1 MSGVGGR
8 IQGVRCPGR
17 PIVVGRGPT
26 VWIHC
31 GLGARRRRVPHLR
44 ALQGREEGAAG
55 TTPELPQRLGLA
67 RRPAVHGLRD
77 RRQPDSAERPGVS
90 WPRHELLWEYPAEK
104 RSGAL
109 GPSSRLGSVGD
120 SRQGE
125 GSQVAVEL
133 WRMRAKPDSP
143 GLGAALVRNPL
154 ELTDRVSACTL
165 LCQGTA
171 AGVE

>member
-1 MSGVGGR
+1 MDPMRAGRTSEEGPPSARAPGAGGR
-8 IQGVRCPGR
+8 MGRRGR
-17 PIVVGRGPT
+17 PRSCLRGSDWP
-26 VWIHC
+26 
-31 GLGARRRRVPHLR
+31 G
-44 ALQGREEGAAG
+44 
-55 TTPELPQRLGLA
+55 
-67 RRPAVHGLRD
+67 D
-77 RRQPDSAERPGVS
+77 RRNTGCAIAGSPTRLSVPGFPGPAMS
-90 WPRHELLWEYPAEK
+90 FCGSTPR

-109 GPSSRLGSVGD
+109 GPSSRLGSGGD

-133 WRMRAKPDSP
+133 WRVRAKPDSP

-154 ELTDRVSACTL
+154 ELTDRVSSVCTL